1 MKTEQIPP
9 KASSVNQQGEA
20 DGFTPPT
27 SFCPRILQGGFTRLE
42 VSSPANKL
50 GMIHKELVKNISFPC
65 KLRYLKLTDRQTGQ
79 QLQEP
84 KSFVAVD
91 ISKARIMQ
99 ALEDFTELFYFDG
112 RHQLWIQG
120 AKEEQI
126 ILDELGMIY
135 VYPDDFLFRDILMK
149 LGWPEVKQD
158 SMADRDYV
166 QVSFMATADIQ
177 EDSLL
182 QSFGLVEWSG

>member
-1 MKTEQIPP
+1 MKAEHRPA
-9 KASSVNQQGEA
+9 KAFSVNEQGEA
-20 DGFTPPT
+20 DGFKPPT
-27 SFCPRILQGGFTRLE
+27 SFCPRILEGGFTRLE
-42 VSSPANKL
+42 VSSPTDKL
-50 GMIHKELVKNISFPC
+50 AIIHKELVKTISFPC
-65 KLRYLKLTDRQTGQ
+65 KLRYLKLTDRQSGE
-79 QLQEP
+79 QLQNP

-91 ISKARIMQ
+91 ISKARMMQ

-112 RHQLWIQG
+112 RHQLWILG
-120 AKEEQI
+120 SEGEQI

-135 VYPDDFLFRDILMK
+135 IYPDDFLFRDTLMK

-158 SMADRDYV
+158 SMSDRDYV
-166 QVSFMATADIQ
+166 QVSFLAMADIQ